1 MAGDEKDDRAVKQK
15 EEEVPP
21 VLDEAQALAL
31 LEQARQNVKQIA
43 KRALEGEVISGELLN
58 MRLRAFP

>member
-1 MAGDEKDDRAVKQK
+1 MTGGGKDARAAKQQ
-15 EEEVPP
+15 
-21 VLDEAQALAL
+21 DEALTVLNEAELLAL

-58 MRLRAFP
+58 MRLRALL